1 MLVCHCERVF
11 ERSIRECVRAGART
25 VDEVS
30 ARCGAGAGCG
40 GCHEVIEAIVER
52 EASPQVE
59 LCTLRLPVRV
69 AA

>member
-1 MLVCHCERVF
+1 MLVCHCVRVF

-30 ARCGAGAGCG
+30 ERCGAGTGCG
-40 GCHEVIEAIVER
+40 GCHETIEAIVEG
-52 EASPQVE
+52 ESSPQVE
-59 LCTLRLPVRV
+59 LCTLRLPQRV